1 MRSVQ
6 DYPKVE
12 THTSNNQ
19 AVIGS
24 VKKTATSLVGP
35 GGYCHELS
43 TAVMCW
49 TSSKSDIIKKDIK
62 YSALLLLQSR
72 IVSSRLFIFF
82 PVTSGVMLIVVVNL
96 KL

>member
-19 AVIGS
+19 AVISS

-35 GGYCHELS
+35 GGYCDELS
-43 TAVMCW
+43 TALMC
-49 TSSKSDIIKKDIK
+49 
-62 YSALLLLQSR
+62 
-72 IVSSRLFIFF
+72 
-82 PVTSGVMLIVVVNL
+82 
-96 KL
+96 

>member
-12 THTSNNQ
+12 THASNNQ
-19 AVIGS
+19 AVISS

-43 TAVMCW
+43 TAVMC
-49 TSSKSDIIKKDIK
+49 
-62 YSALLLLQSR
+62 
-72 IVSSRLFIFF
+72 
-82 PVTSGVMLIVVVNL
+82 
-96 KL
+96 